1 MARGAATPPLKYCDG
16 GVWSVFV
23 GAKGND
29 VVLRGLIEQSL
40 VSWGKAVDTWRKAV
54 NIVHC
59 S

>member
-1 MARGAATPPLKYCDG
+1 MALGAATPPPLKYCDG

-40 VSWGKAVDTWRKAV
+40 VSWGKAVNAWTPGERL
-54 NIVHC
+54 
-59 S
+59 